1 MALTIWGQGNALVIL
16 RGTSCMP
23 RSLMGG
29 WDAGRWGMQ
38 GKWRVQSTISTPH
51 PPGNQYRYPAG
62 EALGSR
68 IVPTTQNVVPRAYTM
83 CTVVSPASHLC
94 LCLWWVACTQSYVY
108 PGIYHRYVQ
117 DVILFS
123 LCLPNRCN
131 LPQKLWVMHQ
141 CTFHSYL

>member
-1 MALTIWGQGNALVIL
+1 
-16 RGTSCMP
+16 MP

-51 PPGNQYRYPAG
+51 PPGNQYRYSAG

-94 LCLWWVACTQSYVY
+94 LCLGEVHVLNPVYIRVYTTDMYKMSSCLVYVY
-108 PGIYHRYVQ
+108 PTDATCHRN
-117 DVILFS
+117 
-123 LCLPNRCN
+123 CG
-131 LPQKLWVMHQ
+131 
-141 CTFHSYL
+141 